1 MKIERIVKKIIDEVR
16 TDGDK
21 ALLSCTKKFDG
32 VLLTKSQLKVSK
44 QEIKDARSVLVDEV
58 LKAVKEAKRNI
69 ENFHK
74 KQIHGRKSWYR
85 GSTKTVLLGEKYTPI
100 ESVGVYIPGGN
111 APLISS
117 VLMTVIPAMLAGVGR
132 IVAVTPPQENGHI
145 NKYILAVLDFL
156 RVKEIYKVGG
166 AQAIAALAFG
176 TKTISKVDKIVGPGN
191 IYVSTA
197 KKLVYGEVDIDMIA
211 GPSEIAII
219 ADKDA
224 DPRYI
229 AADLISQAEHGENG
243 KFVLITTSKPVAEK
257 VDILIKEQ
265 VASLSKRKAIGKSL
279 DKGRKI
285 FIVKTLDEA
294 VSLVNQIAPEHLE
307 LHVCEPQRLAKKVKN
322 AGAIFLGKYSP
333 VSIGDYIAGP
343 NHVLP
348 TGGMARVFSP
358 LSVDDFLK
366 KSSVICYSKKSLK
379 KIKKS
384 LSLLADLEGMDA
396 HKKALLIRLERES

>member
-1 MKIERIVKKIIDEVR
+1 MDVEQVVKKIISDVKEN
-16 TDGDK
+16 GDK
-21 ALLSCTKKFDG
+21 ALLSYTKKFDG

-44 QEIKDARSVLVDEV
+44 QEIKDSRPVLVDEV

-74 KQIHGRKSWYR
+74 KQIHGRKTWYR

-100 ESVGVYIPGGN
+100 ESIGVYIPGGT

-117 VLMTVIPAMLAGVGR
+117 VLMTVIPARLAGVRR
-132 IVAVTPPQENGHI
+132 IVAVTPPQKNGQI
-145 NKYILAVLDFL
+145 NKYVLAVLDLL
-156 RVKEIYKVGG
+156 RITEVYKIGG

-176 TKTISKVDKIVGPGN
+176 TKTIQKVDKIVGPGN

-197 KKLVYGEVDIDMIA
+197 KKLVFGIVDIDMIA

-224 DPRYI
+224 NPQYI
-229 AADLISQAEHGENG
+229 AADLISQAEHGKDG
-243 KFVLITTSKPVAEK
+243 RFILVTTSKLVAEK
-257 VDILIKEQ
+257 VNVLIKKQ
-265 VASLSKRKAIGKSL
+265 VALLPRRKAIEESL
-279 DKGRKI
+279 DKGRELLV
-285 FIVKTLDEA
+285 VKNMDNA
-294 VSLVNQIAPEHLE
+294 VSIINQIAPEHLE
-307 LHVCEPQRLAKKVKN
+307 LHVSRPQKLAKKIKN
-322 AGAIFLGKYSP
+322 AGAIFLGEYSP
-333 VSIGDYIAGP
+333 VSTGDYIAGP

-366 KSSVICYSKKSLK
+366 KSSVICYSKKGLK

>member
-1 MKIERIVKKIIDEVR
+1 MDIEQAVRKIISDVKEN
-16 TDGDK
+16 GDK
-21 ALLSCTKKFDG
+21 ALLSYTKKFDG

-44 QEIKDARSVLVDEV
+44 QEIKDSRAVLADEV

-74 KQIHGRKSWYR
+74 KQIYGRKTWYR
-85 GSTKTVLLGEKYTPI
+85 GSAKTVLLGERYTPI
-100 ESVGVYIPGGN
+100 ESVGVYIPGGT

-117 VLMTVIPAMLAGVGR
+117 VLMTVIPARLAGVKR
-132 IVAVTPPQENGHI
+132 IVAVTPPQKNGQT
-145 NKYILAVLDFL
+145 NKYVLAVLDLL
-156 RVKEIYKVGG
+156 RITEVYKIGG

-176 TKTISKVDKIVGPGN
+176 TKTIPKVDKIVGPGN

-197 KKLVYGEVDIDMIA
+197 KKLVFGIVDIDMIA

-219 ADKDA
+219 ADEYA
-224 DPRYI
+224 NPQYI
-229 AADLISQAEHGENG
+229 AADLISQAEHGKDG
-243 KFVLITTSKPVAEK
+243 RFILVTTSKLVAEK
-257 VDILIKEQ
+257 VNVLIKKQ
-265 VASLSKRKAIGKSL
+265 VTLLPGRKAIEESL
-279 DKGRKI
+279 DKGGETLV
-285 FIVKTLDEA
+285 VKNMDNA
-294 VSLVNQIAPEHLE
+294 VSIVNQIAPEHLE
-307 LHVCEPQRLAKKVKN
+307 LHVSSPQKLAKKIKN
-322 AGAIFLGKYSP
+322 AGAIFLGEYSP

>member
-1 MKIERIVKKIIDEVR
+1 MNIEQTVKKIISDVKEN
-16 TDGDK
+16 GDK
-21 ALLSCTKKFDG
+21 ALLNYTKKFDG

-44 QEIKDARSVLVDEV
+44 QEIKDSRAVLADEV

-74 KQIHGRKSWYR
+74 KQIHGRKTWYR
-85 GSTKTVLLGEKYTPI
+85 GSTKTVLLGERYTPI
-100 ESVGVYIPGGN
+100 ESVGVYIPGGT

-117 VLMTVIPAMLAGVGR
+117 VLMTVIPARLAGVKR
-132 IVAVTPPQENGHI
+132 IVAVTPPQKNGQT
-145 NKYILAVLDFL
+145 NKYVLAVLDLL
-156 RVKEIYKVGG
+156 RITEVYKIGG

-176 TKTISKVDKIVGPGN
+176 TKTIQKVDKIVGPGN

-197 KKLVYGEVDIDMIA
+197 KKLVFGTVDIDMIA

-219 ADKDA
+219 ADEYA
-224 DPRYI
+224 NPQYI
-229 AADLISQAEHGENG
+229 AADLISQAEHGKDG
-243 KFVLITTSKPVAEK
+243 RFILVTTSKLVAEK
-257 VDILIKEQ
+257 VNVLIKKQ
-265 VASLSKRKAIGKSL
+265 VTLLPGRKAIEESL
-279 DKGRKI
+279 DKGGETLV
-285 FIVKTLDEA
+285 VKNMDNA
-294 VSLVNQIAPEHLE
+294 VSIVNQIAPEHLE
-307 LHVCEPQRLAKKVKN
+307 LHVSSPQKLAKKIKN
-322 AGAIFLGKYSP
+322 AGAIFLGEYSP

-396 HKKALLIRLERES
+396 HKKALLIRLEHES

>member
-1 MKIERIVKKIIDEVR
+1 MSIERIVKKIIDEVR

-58 LKAVKEAKRNI
+58 LKAVKEAKCNI

-117 VLMTVIPAMLAGVGR
+117 VLMTIIPARLAGVRR

-224 DPRYI
+224 NPRYI
-229 AADLISQAEHGENG
+229 AADLISQAEHGKNG

-265 VASLSKRKAIGKSL
+265 VASLSGKKTIGESL
-279 DKGRKI
+279 DKGKKI

-307 LHVCEPQRLAKKVKN
+307 LHVSKPQKLAKKIKN
-322 AGAIFLGKYSP
+322 AGAIFLGEYSP
-333 VSIGDYIAGP
+333 VAVGDYIAGP

-348 TGGMARVFSP
+348 TGGMARVSSP

-366 KSSVICYSKKSLK
+366 KSSVICYSKKGLK
-379 KIKKS
+379 KIRKS

-396 HKKALLIRLERES
+396 HKKSLLIRLEDES

>member
-1 MKIERIVKKIIDEVR
+1 MSIERIVKKIIDEVR

-58 LKAVKEAKRNI
+58 LKAVKEAKCNI

-117 VLMTVIPAMLAGVGR
+117 VLMTVIPARLAGVRR
-132 IVAVTPPQENGHI
+132 IVAVTPPQKNGHI

-224 DPRYI
+224 NPRYI

-265 VASLSKRKAIGKSL
+265 VASLSRRKAIGESL

-307 LHVCEPQRLAKKVKN
+307 LHVSKPQELAKKIKN
-322 AGAIFLGKYSP
+322 AGAIFLGEYSP
-333 VSIGDYIAGP
+333 VAVGDYIAGP

-366 KSSVICYSKKSLK
+366 KSSVICYSKKGLK
-379 KIKKS
+379 KIRKS

-396 HKKALLIRLERES
+396 HKKSLLIRLEDK

>member
-1 MKIERIVKKIIDEVR
+1 MDVEQVVKKIISDVKEN
-16 TDGDK
+16 GDK
-21 ALLSCTKKFDG
+21 ALLSYTKKFDG

-44 QEIKDARSVLVDEV
+44 QEIKDSRAVLADEV

-74 KQIHGRKSWYR
+74 KQIHGRKTWYR
-85 GSTKTVLLGEKYTPI
+85 GSAKTVLLGERYTPI
-100 ESVGVYIPGGN
+100 ESVGVYIPGGT

-117 VLMTVIPAMLAGVGR
+117 VLMTVIPARLAGVKR
-132 IVAVTPPQENGHI
+132 IVAVTPPQKNGQT
-145 NKYILAVLDFL
+145 NKYVLAVLDLL
-156 RVKEIYKVGG
+156 RITEVYKIGG

-176 TKTISKVDKIVGPGN
+176 TKTIPKVDKIVGPGN

-197 KKLVYGEVDIDMIA
+197 KKLVFGIVDIDMIA

-219 ADKDA
+219 ADEYA
-224 DPRYI
+224 NPQYI
-229 AADLISQAEHGENG
+229 AADLISQAEHGKDG
-243 KFVLITTSKPVAEK
+243 RFILVTTSKLVAEK
-257 VDILIKEQ
+257 VNVLIKKQ
-265 VASLSKRKAIGKSL
+265 VTLLPGRKAIEESL
-279 DKGRKI
+279 DKGGETLV
-285 FIVKTLDEA
+285 VKNMDNA
-294 VSLVNQIAPEHLE
+294 VSIVNQIAPEHLE
-307 LHVCEPQRLAKKVKN
+307 LHVSSPQKLAKKIKN
-322 AGAIFLGKYSP
+322 AGAIFLGEYSP

>member
-1 MKIERIVKKIIDEVR
+1 MDVEQTVKKIISDVKEN
-16 TDGDK
+16 GDK
-21 ALLSCTKKFDG
+21 ALLNYTKKFDG

-44 QEIKDARSVLVDEV
+44 QEIKDSRAVLADEV

-74 KQIHGRKSWYR
+74 KQIHGRKTWYR
-85 GSTKTVLLGEKYTPI
+85 GSTKTVLLGERYTPI
-100 ESVGVYIPGGN
+100 ESVGVYIPGGT

-117 VLMTVIPAMLAGVGR
+117 VLMTVIPARLAGVKR
-132 IVAVTPPQENGHI
+132 IVAVTPPQKNGQT
-145 NKYILAVLDFL
+145 NKYVLAVLDLL
-156 RVKEIYKVGG
+156 RITEVYKIGG

-176 TKTISKVDKIVGPGN
+176 TKTIPKVDKIVGPGN

-197 KKLVYGEVDIDMIA
+197 KKLVFGTVDIDMIA

-224 DPRYI
+224 NPQYI
-229 AADLISQAEHGENG
+229 AADLISQAEHGEDG
-243 KFVLITTSKPVAEK
+243 RFILVTTSKLVAEK
-257 VDILIKEQ
+257 VNVLIKKQ
-265 VASLSKRKAIGKSL
+265 VTLLPGRKAIKESL
-279 DKGRKI
+279 DKGGETLV
-285 FIVKTLDEA
+285 VKNMDNA
-294 VSLVNQIAPEHLE
+294 VSIVNQIAPEHLE
-307 LHVCEPQRLAKKVKN
+307 LHVSSPQKLAKKIKN
-322 AGAIFLGKYSP
+322 AGAIFLGEYSP

>member
-1 MKIERIVKKIIDEVR
+1 MSIERIVKKIIDEVR

-44 QEIKDARSVLVDEV
+44 QEIKDARSVLVDEI
-58 LKAVKEAKRNI
+58 LKAVKEAKCNI

-117 VLMTVIPAMLAGVGR
+117 VLMTVIPASLAGVKR

-145 NKYILAVLDFL
+145 NKHILAVLDFL

-243 KFVLITTSKPVAEK
+243 KFVLITTSKSVAEK

-265 VASLSKRKAIGKSL
+265 VASLSRRKAIGESL

-294 VSLVNQIAPEHLE
+294 VSVVNQMAPEHLE

-333 VSIGDYIAGP
+333 VAVGDYIAGP

-348 TGGMARVFSP
+348 TGGMASVFSP

-366 KSSVICYSKKSLK
+366 KSSVICYSKKGLK
-379 KIKKS
+379 KVKRS

-396 HKKALLIRLERES
+396 HKKSLLIRLENK

>member
-1 MKIERIVKKIIDEVR
+1 MNIEQTVKKIIDDVR
-16 TDGDK
+16 TNGDK
-21 ALLSCTKKFDG
+21 ALLSYTKKFDG
-32 VLLTKSQLKVSK
+32 VSMPKIQLKVSR
-44 QEIKDARSVLVDEV
+44 QEIKDSRSVLVDEV

-85 GSTKTVLLGEKYTPI
+85 GSTKTVLLGERYTPI
-100 ESVGVYIPGGN
+100 ESVGVYIPGGT
-111 APLISS
+111 ASLISS
-117 VLMTVIPAMLAGVGR
+117 VLMTVIPARLAGVRR
-132 IVAVTPPQENGHI
+132 IVAVTPPQKNRQI

-156 RVKEIYKVGG
+156 RVREVYKVGG

-176 TKTISKVDKIVGPGN
+176 TKTIPKVDKIVGPGS

-197 KKLVYGEVDIDMIA
+197 KKQVFGAVDIDMIA

-224 DPRYI
+224 NPRYI

-243 KFVLITTSKPVAEK
+243 KFILITTSKLVAEK
-257 VDILIKEQ
+257 VNVLMKKQ
-265 VASLSKRKAIGKSL
+265 VALLPKRKAIEKSL
-279 DKGRKI
+279 DKGKKVLV
-285 FIVKTLDEA
+285 VKNLDKA
-294 VSLVNQIAPEHLE
+294 VSIVNQIAPEHLE
-307 LHVCEPQRLAKKVKN
+307 LHVSKPQRLAKKIKN
-322 AGAIFLGKYSP
+322 AGAIFLGEYSP
-333 VSIGDYIAGP
+333 VAVGDYIAGP

-358 LSVDDFLK
+358 LSIDDFLK
-366 KSSVICYSKKSLK
+366 KSSVICYSRKGLRKVK
-379 KIKKS
+379 RS

-396 HKKALLIRLERES
+396 HKRSLLIRLEHES

>member
-1 MKIERIVKKIIDEVR
+1 MDVEQVVKKIISDVKEN
-16 TDGDK
+16 GDK
-21 ALLSCTKKFDG
+21 ALLSYTKKFDG

-44 QEIKDARSVLVDEV
+44 QEIKDSRAVLADEV

-74 KQIHGRKSWYR
+74 KQIYGRKTWYR
-85 GSTKTVLLGEKYTPI
+85 GSAKTVLLGERYTPI
-100 ESVGVYIPGGN
+100 ESVGVYIPGGT

-117 VLMTVIPAMLAGVGR
+117 VLMTVIPARLAGVKR
-132 IVAVTPPQENGHI
+132 IVAVTPPQKNGQT
-145 NKYILAVLDFL
+145 NKYVLAVLDLL
-156 RVKEIYKVGG
+156 RITEVYKIGG

-176 TKTISKVDKIVGPGN
+176 TKTIPKVDKIVGPGN

-197 KKLVYGEVDIDMIA
+197 KKLVFGIVDIDMIA

-219 ADKDA
+219 ADEYA
-224 DPRYI
+224 NPQYI
-229 AADLISQAEHGENG
+229 AADLISQAEHGKDG
-243 KFVLITTSKPVAEK
+243 RFILVTTSKLVAEK
-257 VDILIKEQ
+257 VNVLIKKQ
-265 VASLSKRKAIGKSL
+265 VTLLPGRKAIEESL
-279 DKGRKI
+279 DKGGETLV
-285 FIVKTLDEA
+285 VKNMDNA
-294 VSLVNQIAPEHLE
+294 VSIVNQIAPEHLE
-307 LHVCEPQRLAKKVKN
+307 LHVSSPQKLAKKIKN
-322 AGAIFLGKYSP
+322 AGAIFLGEYSP